1 MVMYFTEGSEMK
13 IATVGSS
20 WITEKFLSGALGT
33 GKIELEAVYSR
44 SEEKG
49 RAFAQ
54 KYGKEKIYT
63 SLEEMANDGTIDGV
77 YIASPNRLHFE
88 QSMHFLTHG
97 KNVICEK
104 PATTTES
111 EMREVIKTAKN
122 RNLIY
127 TEAIM
132 PMYVPA
138 FSTLKSAVDE
148 IGKIR
153 ICNIVYCQLSSK
165 YPALLRGENP
175 NIFNPEMHTGA
186 LADIGV
192 YNVFVAAGLFGE
204 PNKITSKCTFLDT
217 GADGQGTAILTYG
230 DMSVNLIFSKVGQSY
245 SPSEIIGDEGTISIG
260 SVSLLTGIDL
270 TQNGERKNLVPEN
283 ISRDEIMG
291 AEASAFAD
299 AVNGCAD
306 AIGKIDRVNETALI
320 VRRIC
325 DEIRRQNSFPF

>member
-1 MVMYFTEGSEMK
+1 
-13 IATVGSS
+13 
-20 WITEKFLSGALGT
+20 
-33 GKIELEAVYSR
+33 
-44 SEEKG
+44 
-49 RAFAQ
+49 
-54 KYGKEKIYT
+54 
-63 SLEEMANDGTIDGV
+63 
-77 YIASPNRLHFE
+77 
-88 QSMHFLTHG
+88 
-97 KNVICEK
+97 
-104 PATTTES
+104 
-111 EMREVIKTAKN
+111 
-122 RNLIY
+122 
-127 TEAIM
+127 
-132 PMYVPA
+132 
-138 FSTLKSAVDE
+138 
-148 IGKIR
+148 
-153 ICNIVYCQLSSK
+153 
-165 YPALLRGENP
+165 
-175 NIFNPEMHTGA
+175 MHTGA

-270 TQNGERKNLVPEN
+270 TQNGKRKNLVPEN

-299 AVNGCAD
+299 AVNGNTD